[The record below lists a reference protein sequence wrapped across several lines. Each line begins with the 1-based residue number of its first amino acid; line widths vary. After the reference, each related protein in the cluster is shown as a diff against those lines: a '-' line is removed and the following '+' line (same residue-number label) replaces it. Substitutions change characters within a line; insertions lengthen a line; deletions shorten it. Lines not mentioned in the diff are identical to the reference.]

1 MPHGKYVQGTCN
13 FLTAAAATA
22 LQCIDNCEP
31 GKCCFAQLQYLSTGT
46 TGTCKVMAL
55 NAATN
60 ITSGW
65 QLMYKLVPSDAIA
78 AFTKRNSSSSNDEV
92 TAKMLSSTTYQVRK

>member
-1 MPHGKYVQGTCN
+1 VCAGH
-13 FLTAAAATA
+13 LTYLLLLLLLLL

-31 GKCCFAQLQYLSTGT
+31 GKCCFAQLQYLSTGS

-55 NAATN
+55 DAATST
-60 ITSGW
+60 TSGW

-78 AFTKRNSSSSNDEV
+78 AFSKRNSSSSSNDDV
-92 TAKMLSSTTYQVRK
+92 AAKMMSSTTYQVCH